1 MRNKLAHTA
10 EHAFVGALQQI
21 LGTTLEVRKVE
32 HREKDSNAFIRLS
45 NLDIQTVT
53 DAQNKVNSLIQ
64 TGRKIKTY
72 SFETMD
78 EAKKHFPNLR
88 ANEARIRQKNQP
100 IRVIE
105 IEGHDVAACAMDHA
119 SNLGECEFF
128 LVTRVSRIGGT
139 GEYEISFAVQN
150 QAKEASI
157 ILSRKILD
165 ICHIL
170 GANLNTVE
178 NTVRKLNEERRT
190 YQEKLK
196 HITSDYLDKIK
207 PVSVDDSGKIC
218 IIQEI
223 LYGFDDEEILS
234 FAGKKTSSSDPG
246 TIVLLIHVSDEKK
259 ENASI
264 VFARSPLLGQ
274 IDCNKLFG
282 QLSSSGAK
290 GGGKPEFAV
299 GVIGKDKT
307 YQLMNYL
314 TAEVR
319 KLLH

>member
-78 EAKKHFPNLR
+78 EAKKHFRNLR

-100 IRVIE
+100 IRVVE

-246 TIVLLIHVSDEKK
+246 TIVLLIHVSDERK
-259 ENASI
+259 ENASV